1 MRHRHLAWVVGVCVA
16 WGGMVIGGAAQTSPA
31 EQAVMQAIE
40 QVNAAFQQ
48 RDVKKYEALTT
59 EDFVRVGSNGRVF
72 GRSEWMK
79 TVAAPGAA
87 RQPGKYDQSSVRVF
101 GDGAVVTYR
110 NTPMGADGKPGP
122 VGYLTR
128 VMERQAGQWKMALAQ
143 STDLKPPPAPTGAE
157 PQALPAWSVS
167 SAAEKDALAAFRAIQ
182 KANADRDLAAWERL
196 SAADHTIIG
205 ADGARTSRA
214 ERVAALKAPAAATA
228 ANPPPGADQNV
239 RLMVKG
245 DLAAVTWTA
254 GNSRSL
260 KVLARKNGQWQQV
273 LQQSSPIVAGKK

>member
-1 MRHRHLAWVVGVCVA
+1 MRHRHLAWVVGVCVM
-16 WGGMVIGGAAQTSPA
+16 WGGAGDSGSAQTTAA
-31 EQAVMQAIE
+31 EQAVMQAID
-40 QVNAAFQQ
+40 QINSAFQQ

-59 EDFVRVGSNGRVF
+59 ADFVRVTSNGRAV
-72 GRSEWMK
+72 GRSEWLK
-79 TVAAPGAA
+79 GVAAPGAA
-87 RQPGKYDQSSVRVF
+87 RGAGKYDQVSVRVY

-128 VMERQAGQWKMALAQ
+128 IMERQAGQWKLALAQ
-143 STDLKPPPAPTGAE
+143 STDLKPPPAPTSAE
-157 PQALPAWSVS
+157 PQALPAWSAS
-167 SAAEKDALAAFRAIQ
+167 SAAEKEALAAFRAIQ
-182 KANADRDLAAWERL
+182 KANADRDVAAWERL
-196 SAADHTIIG
+196 SAPDHAIIG

-214 ERVAALKAPAAATA
+214 ERVAALKAPAPATA

-273 LQQSSPIVAGKK
+273 LQQSSPIVAAK